1 VTIGG
6 TANLNRLKSALA
18 ELASGRLVVLYD
30 DAHQETGGYLCCAG
44 NRIDAEGVNFM
55 VTHAR
60 GHVCVTMSEARMRA
74 LGIPLLASDAP
85 LFRGAVYGASI
96 EASEGV
102 TTGISAADRA
112 TTILA
117 ASAPLPVAGA
127 VIMPGHVFP
136 IQVRAGGVLI
146 RPGLPEAASDL
157 AFMSAGA
164 ETAAVCTILD
174 EDGEIADTRRL
185 LDLASRHA
193 LSAVTIGDVV
203 AERLRSELVVER
215 VAEREVEVAGG
226 AVFRAIVYRN
236 DLDQD
241 EHVAL
246 AAGDLGGDE
255 PVWVRVHSQCL
266 TGDVLGSTRCDCG
279 DQLGLA
285 LDRISAAGRGVIIY
299 MHQEGRGI
307 GLANKIRAYALQDCG
322 RDTVE
327 ANLELGFGEDL
338 RDYAI
343 TAQIVRDLGIRRVRL
358 LTNNPQ
364 KIEGLERYGVDV
376 LARDSIEA
384 TPRADNIHYLRT
396 KRQKLGHLLDESGWP
411 SDPGTDP
418 VK

>member
-1 VTIGG
+1 MKKAG
-6 TANLNRLKSALA
+6 AADFSRLRAALDA
-18 ELASGRLVVLYD
+18 FAAGQCVVLHD
-30 DAHQETGGYLCCAG
+30 DAHPEAGGYVCCPG
-44 NRIDAEGVNFM
+44 NAIDDLTINFM

-60 GHVCVTMSEARMRA
+60 GHVCVTMNEARMRA
-74 LGIPLLASDAP
+74 FGIPLLASDAP
-85 LFRGAVYGASI
+85 FSRGVAFGASI

-102 TTGISAADRA
+102 STGISAADRA
-112 TTILA
+112 RTIRV
-117 ASAPLPVAGA
+117 ASTAEPVPGA

-136 IQVRAGGVLI
+136 VQVRTGGVLI
-146 RPGLPEAASDL
+146 RPGLPEAAADL
-157 AFMSAGA
+157 SSMSVGV
-164 ETAAVCTILD
+164 EAAAMCAVLD
-174 EDGEIADTRRL
+174 EDG
-185 LDLASRHA
+185 DLASPETLARMAEEFH
-193 LSAVTIGDVV
+193 LVEVTVADVV

-215 VAEREVEVAGG
+215 VVERDIEVGEGT
-226 AVFRAIVYRN
+226 VFRAIVYRN

-241 EHVAL
+241 EHMAL
-246 AAGDLGGDE
+246 ASGDLSGDE

-279 DQLGLA
+279 DQLDLA
-285 LDRISAAGRGVIIY
+285 LKRIADAGRGVIIY

-343 TAQIVRDLGIRRVRL
+343 TAQIIRDLGIRRVRL

-376 LARDSIEA
+376 VARDSIEA
-384 TPRADNIHYLRT
+384 EPRADNIHYLRT
-396 KRQKLGHLLDESGWP
+396 KRRKLGHLLDDSSWP
-411 SDPGTDP
+411 LGQPERR
-418 VK
+418 K

>member
-1 VTIGG
+1 MSRVGASDLG
-6 TANLNRLKSALA
+6 RLRAALSAL
-18 ELASGRLVVLYD
+18 ERGELVVVYD
-30 DAHQETGGYLCCAG
+30 DAHPEAGGYVCGSGASMDDLKL
-44 NRIDAEGVNFM
+44 NFM

-60 GHVCVTMSEARMRA
+60 GHVCVTMGETRMRA

-85 LFRGAVYGASI
+85 FSRGVAFGASI
-96 EASEGV
+96 EARDGV

-112 TTILA
+112 RTIRA
-117 ASAPLPVAGA
+117 ASLRDPVAGA

-136 IQVRAGGVLI
+136 IQVRSGGVLI

-157 AFMSAGA
+157 ALMAA
-164 ETAAVCTILD
+164 HDETAALCAVLD
-174 EDGEIADTRRL
+174 ESGELAD
-185 LDLASRHA
+185 AGA
-193 LSAVTIGDVV
+193 LTGFARQHGLCNVTVSDVV

-215 VAEREVEVAGG
+215 VAEREIEVAEG
-226 AVFRAIVYRN
+226 AKFKAIVYRN

-241 EHVAL
+241 EHMAL
-246 AAGDLGGDE
+246 AAGELTSDE

-279 DQLGLA
+279 DQLDLA
-285 LDRISAAGRGVIIY
+285 LRRIAAVGRGVIIY

-343 TAQIVRDLGIRRVRL
+343 TAQIIRDLGIKSVRL

-376 LARDSIEA
+376 IARDAIEA

-396 KRQKLGHLLDESGWP
+396 KRQKLGHLLDESRWEDSEP
-411 SDPGTDP
+411 R
-418 VK
+418 K

>member
-1 VTIGG
+1 MSRAGAADLG
-6 TANLNRLKSALA
+6 RLRAALTS
-18 ELASGRLVVLYD
+18 LARGDLVVLYD
-30 DAHQETGGYLCCAG
+30 DAHPEAGGYVCGSGATVDDLT
-44 NRIDAEGVNFM
+44 INFM

-60 GHVCVTMSEARMRA
+60 GHVCVTMGESRMRA

-85 LFRGAVYGASI
+85 FSRGVAFGASI
-96 EASEGV
+96 EARDGV

-112 TTILA
+112 RTIRA
-117 ASAPLPVAGA
+117 ASAPEPIGGA

-136 IQVRAGGVLI
+136 IQVRSGGVLI

-157 AFMSAGA
+157 ALMAANG
-164 ETAAVCTILD
+164 ETAALCAVLD
-174 EDGEIADTRRL
+174 DNGELAEGEALTRFARAHSL
-185 LDLASRHA
+185 N
-193 LSAVTIGDVV
+193 AVTVSDVV

-215 VAEREVEVAGG
+215 VAERDIEVADG
-226 AVFRAIVYRN
+226 ATFKAIVYRN

-241 EHVAL
+241 EHMAL
-246 AAGDLGGDE
+246 ATGDLAGEE

-266 TGDVLGSTRCDCG
+266 TGDVIGSTRCDCG
-279 DQLGLA
+279 DQLDLA
-285 LDRISAAGRGVIIY
+285 LRRIAAAGRGVIIY

-343 TAQIVRDLGIRRVRL
+343 TAQIIRDLGIRRVRL

-364 KIEGLERYGVDV
+364 KIEGLERYGVEV
-376 LARDSIEA
+376 VARDAIEA
-384 TPRADNIHYLRT
+384 TPRADIIHYLRT
-396 KRQKLGHLLDESGWP
+396 KRQKLGHLLDESRWEDSEP
-411 SDPGTDP
+411 H
-418 VK
+418 K

>member
-1 VTIGG
+1 VKKAG
-6 TANLNRLKSALA
+6 AADFSRLRAALDA
-18 ELASGRLVVLYD
+18 FAAGQCVVLHD
-30 DAHQETGGYLCCAG
+30 DAHPEAGGYVCCPG
-44 NRIDAEGVNFM
+44 NAIDDLTTNFM

-60 GHVCVTMSEARMRA
+60 GHVCVTMNEARMRA
-74 LGIPLLASDAP
+74 FGIPLLASDAP
-85 LFRGAVYGASI
+85 FSRGVAFGASI

-102 TTGISAADRA
+102 STGISAADRA
-112 TTILA
+112 RTIRV
-117 ASAPLPVAGA
+117 ASTAEPVPGA

-136 IQVRAGGVLI
+136 VQVRTGGVLI
-146 RPGLPEAASDL
+146 RPGLPEAAADL
-157 AFMSAGA
+157 SSMSVGV
-164 ETAAVCTILD
+164 EAAAMCAVLD
-174 EDGEIADTRRL
+174 EDG
-185 LDLASRHA
+185 DLASPETLARMAEEFH
-193 LSAVTIGDVV
+193 LVEVTVADVV

-215 VAEREVEVAGG
+215 VVERDIEVGEGT
-226 AVFRAIVYRN
+226 VFRAIVYRN

-241 EHVAL
+241 EHMAL
-246 AAGDLGGDE
+246 ASGDLSGDE

-279 DQLGLA
+279 DQLDLA
-285 LDRISAAGRGVIIY
+285 LKRIADAGRGVIIY

-343 TAQIVRDLGIRRVRL
+343 TAQIIRDLGIRRVRL

-376 LARDSIEA
+376 VARDSIEA
-384 TPRADNIHYLRT
+384 EPRADNIHYLRT
-396 KRQKLGHLLDESGWP
+396 KRRKLGHLLDDSSWP
-411 SDPGTDP
+411 LGQPERR
-418 VK
+418 K